1 MIIASGPYLSPHFVN
16 TVARN
21 GWPVVDSGGAHLC
34 GMEGMEF
41 IDPPG
46 SGERDRTKAAS
57 KLLTSGE
64 HALDWVSREL
74 AGTPAEVAACLFKD
88 KARFRRVTKSL
99 FPEVMFRELS
109 LEALPGFVPEQSDY
123 PFVVKPA
130 VGFFSIG
137 VRMIWTPDDWAKAK
151 VEIGAEVA
159 EVRSIF
165 PEHMLSQTRFLLE
178 SYIEGTEFAVDAY
191 YDRDGQPV
199 ILNILEH
206 RYASADDVSDR
217 LYVSSRA
224 IIESLAPQASSFL
237 TDINRLAGI
246 RNFPLHAEF
255 RRDSHGT
262 LVPIEIN
269 PLRFGGWCTTGD
281 FAHFAWGFNSYECY
295 MNDAAPDWETVFKDR
310 ETFEYG
316 LIVLDNRTGIPGDR
330 IGSFDYEGLLNRFS
344 HPLHLAKMDFTA
356 FPLFGFLFVETA
368 PEARAEQAWI
378 LNSDLSEFVEDM
390 GSE

>member
-34 GMEGMEF
+34 GMEDVAF
-41 IDPPG
+41 IDFAG
-46 SGERDRTKAAS
+46 TGEVHRSEGGS

-74 AGTPAEVAACLFKD
+74 AGTAAEEAARLFKD

-99 FPEVMFRELS
+99 FPQVMFQELS
-109 LEALPGFVPEQSDY
+109 LEALPGFVPEPSDY

-130 VGFFSIG
+130 IGFFSIG
-137 VRMIWTPDDWAKAK
+137 VRTIRTPDDWVKAK
-151 VEIGAEVA
+151 DEIGAEVA

-165 PEHMLSQTRFLLE
+165 PEHMLSQSRFLLE

-191 YDRDGQPV
+191 YDQDGQPV

-224 IIESLAPQASSFL
+224 IIESLSPQASSFL
-237 TDINRLAGI
+237 SDINRLAGI

-255 RRDSHGT
+255 RRDSNGV

-295 MNDAAPDWETVFKDR
+295 MNGVAPDWETVFAGR

-316 LIVLDNRTGIPGDR
+316 LIVLDNRTGIPGEKIR
-330 IGSFDYEGLLNRFS
+330 SFDYERLLRRFS
-344 HPLHLAKMDFTA
+344 NPLHLAKMDFTA

-368 PEARAEQAWI
+368 PGARAELEWI
-378 LNSDLSEFVEDM
+378 LNSDLREFIQDM